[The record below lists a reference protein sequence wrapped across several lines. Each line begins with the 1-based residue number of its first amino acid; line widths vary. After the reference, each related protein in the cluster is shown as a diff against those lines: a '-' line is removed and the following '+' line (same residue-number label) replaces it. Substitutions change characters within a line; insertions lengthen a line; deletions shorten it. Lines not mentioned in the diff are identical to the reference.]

1 MNYYEI
7 LYIVHPALE
16 GGHLQ
21 DITKSVDE
29 LLEKNGAKVKVQ
41 DNWGRKR
48 LAYPIDKQNYGSYIL
63 TQFESDGK
71 TNNAILKDLDHNSNV
86 LGSLITKIEKSEL
99 ITKKDKKDETPADET
114 PAEKTPAEET
124 PAEETPAEETPA
136 EKTPA
141 DETPEKESPAKEG
154 LSKDTDSDEKK
165 SKEKD

>member
-114 PAEKTPAEET
+114 PAE
-124 PAEETPAEETPA
+124 
-136 EKTPA
+136 
-141 DETPEKESPAKEG
+141 ESPAEEG

>member
-99 ITKKDKKDETPADET
+99 ITKKDKK
-114 PAEKTPAEET
+114 EET
-124 PAEETPAEETPA
+124 PAEETPTDETPAEETP
-136 EKTPA
+136 T
-141 DETPEKESPAKEG
+141 DETPAEESPAEEG

>member
-99 ITKKDKKDETPADET
+99 ITKKDKKDETPA
-114 PAEKTPAEET
+114 EE
-124 PAEETPAEETPA
+124 
-136 EKTPA
+136 TPA
-141 DETPEKESPAKEG
+141 DETPTEESPTEESPAEEG

>member
-99 ITKKDKKDETPADET
+99 ITKKDKKEES
-114 PAEKTPAEET
+114 PAEET
-124 PAEETPAEETPA
+124 PAEESPAEETPA
-136 EKTPA
+136 E
-141 DETPEKESPAKEG
+141 ESPAEEG

>member
-99 ITKKDKKDETPADET
+99 ITKKDKKEETPADETPADET
-114 PAEKTPAEET
+114 PT
-124 PAEETPAEETPA
+124 
-136 EKTPA
+136 
-141 DETPEKESPAKEG
+141 DETPTEESPAEEG

>member
-71 TNNAILKDLDHNSNV
+71 TNDTILKDLDHNSNV

-99 ITKKDKKDETPADET
+99 ITKKDKKEE
-114 PAEKTPAEET
+114 TPAEET

-136 EKTPA
+136 EETPA
-141 DETPEKESPAKEG
+141 EETPAEEG

>member
-99 ITKKDKKDETPADET
+99 ITKKDKK
-114 PAEKTPAEET
+114 EET
-124 PAEETPAEETPA
+124 PAEESPAE
-136 EKTPA
+136 
-141 DETPEKESPAKEG
+141 EG

>member
-86 LGSLITKIEKSEL
+86 LGSLITKIEKTEL
-99 ITKKDKKDETPADET
+99 ITKKDKKEETPV
-114 PAEKTPAEET
+114 EET
-124 PAEETPAEETPA
+124 PAEETPAEETPV
-136 EKTPA
+136 EETPVEETPA
-141 DETPEKESPAKEG
+141 EETPAEESPAEEG

>member
-99 ITKKDKKDETPADET
+99 ITKKDKKDE
-114 PAEKTPAEET
+114 KPAEET
-124 PAEETPAEETPA
+124 PAEESPAEEKPTDEKPAEETPA
-136 EKTPA
+136 E
-141 DETPEKESPAKEG
+141 ESPAEEG